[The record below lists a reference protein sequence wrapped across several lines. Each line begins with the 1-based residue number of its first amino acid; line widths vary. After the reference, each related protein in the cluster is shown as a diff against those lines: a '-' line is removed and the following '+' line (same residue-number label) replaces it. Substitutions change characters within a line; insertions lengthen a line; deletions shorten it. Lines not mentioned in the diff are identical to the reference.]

1 MRKQIEQTSTMSI
14 EMYTA
19 LIDKRTLKLLTNTS
33 RDAKINQRTIYYF
46 AGVEIMLDCF
56 EIVTKILERYFGKRG
71 TKVIICLILMI
82 HGVTH
87 TEIRDKYCVALST
100 TRRYR
105 KAIENG
111 KAEDLFVVAPRT
123 RERSKLD
130 DYATEILADFEEN
143 PPRTLREA
151 QSRIEILTG
160 IKRSLPRISAWCLK
174 RGFVRLL

>member
-1 MRKQIEQTSTMSI
+1 MIGCFGI
-14 EMYTA
+14 
-19 LIDKRTLKLLTNTS
+19 
-33 RDAKINQRTIYYF
+33 
-46 AGVEIMLDCF
+46 IM
-56 EIVTKILERYFGKRG
+56 KILERYFGKRG
-71 TKVIICLILMI
+71 TKVIICLVLMF

-87 TEIRDKYCVALST
+87 TEIRDKYGIALST

-111 KAEDLFVVAPRT
+111 NVEDLLVVAPRT

-130 DYATEILADFEEN
+130 DYETEILADFEEN

-174 RGFVRLL
+174 RGFVRLQ